1 MLRSGLRR
9 TWRWMFASVQH
20 IACRGVRTRKT
31 RQSTCASRQPLWRQS
46 TFTWLRRRTSQ
57 HRHLSRQT
65 RTNERVARPKR
76 LRHLFS
82 CAKRDT
88 VGSGLWI
95 RWRRYERSARFS
107 RCNSR
112 DPARGWSVR
121 LTTQSFH
128 RRVHTRVRGRIAPA
142 ARGASFRGAFVHAAF
157 FLAIV
162 RSIRS
167 ATRSAFAKAGDTRA
181 SLTCQRMTVSRVF
194 SQSGCPGCIGQRSC
208 APR

>member
-1 MLRSGLRR
+1 MGQAVMLRSGLRR

-82 CAKRDT
+82 CAKRDK

-142 ARGASFRGAFVHAAF
+142 ARGASFRGASFMPRFSSRLSDRYVQRQDRR
-157 FLAIV
+157 LQKRAI
-162 RSIRS
+162 
-167 ATRSAFAKAGDTRA
+167 RA
-181 SLTCQRMTVSRVF
+181 HH
-194 SQSGCPGCIGQRSC
+194 
-208 APR
+208 